1 MPPARRVAFWRPVH
15 LMFTPADWT
24 MGNRAWLHQAVLISD
39 APDVIRLL
47 ADPLRA
53 QIVDLLAQGPA
64 CTCHLV
70 ADTGAKQ
77 PNVSGHL
84 RQLRDAGL
92 VVAEPHGRFTYYR
105 LLPDALEAAATQLT
119 DLAAQARANAESR
132 REC

>member
-1 MPPARRVAFWRPVH
+1 MTR
-15 LMFTPADWT
+15 TT
-24 MGNRAWLHQAVLISD
+24 TGWLYQAVLISD
-39 APDVIRLL
+39 TTDAIRLL

-53 QIVDLLAQGPA
+53 QIVQILAGGPA

-84 RQLRDAGL
+84 RLLRQSG
-92 VVAEPHGRFTYYR
+92 VVAAEPRGRFTYYR
-105 LLPDALEAAATQLT
+105 LVPEALRAAAAELSA
-119 DLAAQARANAESR
+119 LADRADANAASR